1 MASRNHVHRAIEL
14 YEDELARYPN
24 VTGIGVVPVTDDP
37 DGPTNLAVAVYVT
50 RKVPRDELKAG
61 ERIPPTLEIPSRDGA
76 QGPFRR
82 GSSRLGSSPSRISST
97 SSLHS
102 HRGRRAVMPDGNE
115 DVDKDTPV
123 SSFDAAEESIS
134 DEISTGEDEQVE
146 KTPRSGFEKVE
157 GYKAPTAP
165 SHSQFSPEA
174 VGEVLSVP
182 DETTQLPDIGEASF
196 GPPDALAET
205 VHGADDRFQITN
217 TAAYP
222 WRAHASLRITAAD
235 NSVWIGTGW
244 FVGPRLLVTAGHVVY
259 IKNSGVAGRDGWVQ
273 KIVVMPGRNG
283 GTLPFG
289 SATTS
294 NFWSVV
300 GWATDGDG
308 EYDYGA
314 IVLGESLG
322 DRTGW
327 LGFGNWPS
335 LDGVHA
341 NISGYPG
348 DKPAAPSG
356 MPPGRSTPPAPARCS
371 TTSIPPAAR
380 VDHAVYRFANGSRY
394 GIAIHAYGGA
404 TVNSGTRISQP
415 VFNNIKAWKEAS
427 QA

>member
-1 MASRNHVHRAIEL
+1 
-14 YEDELARYPN
+14 
-24 VTGIGVVPVTDDP
+24 
-37 DGPTNLAVAVYVT
+37 
-50 RKVPRDELKAG
+50 
-61 ERIPPTLEIPSRDGA
+61 
-76 QGPFRR
+76 
-82 GSSRLGSSPSRISST
+82 
-97 SSLHS
+97 
-102 HRGRRAVMPDGNE
+102 MPDGNE
-115 DVDKDTPV
+115 ALDKDTPV
-123 SSFDAAEESIS
+123 SSFDVGEESIS
-134 DEISTGEDEQVE
+134 DEISTGEDDQVE
-146 KTPRSGFEKVE
+146 KTPRSGFEKIE
-157 GYKAPTAP
+157 GYKPPTP
-165 SHSQFSPEA
+165 QTHSEFSAES
-174 VGEVLSVP
+174 VGEVLSIP

-196 GPPDALAET
+196 GPPDARPET

-222 WRAHASLRITAAD
+222 WRVHASLRITAAD
-235 NSVWIGTGW
+235 NSLWIGTGW

-322 DRTGW
+322 DKTGW

-348 DKPAAPSG
+348 DKPAG
-356 MPPGRSTPPAPARCS
+356 TQWY
-371 TTSIPPAAR
+371 AAR
-380 VDHAVYRFANGSRY
+380 TIDSASTRKVFYDIDTAGGQSGSAVYRFANGSRY